1 MEIKKSDIIK
11 LSHVNIKP
19 EQDFRESESPKISV
33 RVPESDVSVT
43 TLRSRVA
50 NLQSEIRDL
59 QTGMSDRQ
67 IQVGFLN
74 SLKESTSWQKEL
86 QKFMNENFP
95 NSTLKLTHGESL
107 ESYLNSTA
115 ANMNQ
120 IKSELLKKE
129 IQVQNLFSSGI
140 INPHTDTE
148 GEVNLDNQKIIK
160 DYEGS
165 QSVFSKLR
173 ADAVKNLVN

>member
-1 MEIKKSDIIK
+1 MEIKKSDITTP
-11 LSHVNIKP
+11 SHLNLKP
-19 EQDFRESESPKISV
+19 DNDYRESESPKISV

-67 IQVGFLN
+67 IQVGFLH

-95 NSTLKLTHGESL
+95 NSTLKLTQGESM
-107 ESYLNSTA
+107 ENYLNSTA

-129 IQVQNLFSSGI
+129 VQVQNLFSSGI
-140 INPHTDTE
+140 IHPPSDSE
-148 GEVNLDNQKIIK
+148 GEIQLDNQKIVK